1 MEIRKKPFYQKLSFN
16 LISIALI
23 IVALYVGQGVI
34 LPILFAILLATLLLP
49 VVNFLMVKRIPKAIS
64 ILIPLLV
71 SIIAG
76 AAILFLLTKQII
88 HFFDDSEALKTR
100 FTEFGTQTQAWLGEQ
115 LGISKSKQADYV
127 TDGMTKLKTLAPKVV
142 SATFLSLTGILTFTI
157 LIPIYTF
164 LILFY
169 KDTIKKFLVDS
180 FSDTSERKVEGILYD
195 STMVAR
201 AYVLGLFIE
210 TVLVFAL
217 NVAGFLILGIK
228 YAVFLALLAALLN
241 NIPYIGIMIA
251 NVICILITLVSS
263 ENATDAIW
271 VGAILGVVQFLD
283 NNFGMPLIVGNKVKI
298 NALVTIVGILIGGA
312 ICGVP
317 GMFLAIPGLAVMKII
332 FEKIEDTKPWS
343 VLLSDQSSENK
354 KRKLTGDS
362 A

>member
-1 MEIRKKPFYQKLSFN
+1 METKRKPFYEKLSFN

-23 IVALYVGQGVI
+23 LTALYLGQGVI
-34 LPILFAILLATLLLP
+34 LPILFSVLLSTLLLP
-49 VVNFLMVKRIPKAIS
+49 VVNFLVAKRIPKAIS
-64 ILIPLLV
+64 ILLPLLV
-71 SIIAG
+71 SIVVVAG
-76 AAILFLLTKQII
+76 ILFLLSRQII
-88 HFFDDSEALKTR
+88 HFFDDSETLKTR
-100 FTEFGTQTQAWLGEQ
+100 FTEFATQAQEWLGNQ
-115 LGISKSKQADYV
+115 LGLSEAKQADYLE
-127 TDGMTKLKTLAPKVV
+127 DGMSKLKTLAPKAM
-142 SATFLSLTGILTFTI
+142 SATFLSLTGLLTFTL

-169 KDTIKKFLVDS
+169 KETIKKFLVDS
-180 FSDTSERKVEGILYD
+180 FSNASERRVEGILFE

-217 NVAGFLILGIK
+217 NVVGFLILGIR

-241 NIPYIGIMIA
+241 NIPYIGIMVA

-298 NALVTIVGILIGGA
+298 NALVTIVGILIGGV

-332 FEKIEDTKPWS
+332 FEKIDDTKPWA
-343 VLLSDQSSENK
+343 VLLSDQTSEK
-354 KRKLTGDS
+354 KVKKLKL
-362 A
+362 

>member
-1 MEIRKKPFYQKLSFN
+1 MEIKKRPFYQKLSFN

-23 IVALYVGQGVI
+23 LAALYIGQNVI
-34 LPILFAILLATLLLP
+34 IPILFAILLATLLLP
-49 VVNFLMVKRIPKAIS
+49 IVNFLSAKRVPKAIS
-64 ILIPLLV
+64 ILIPLLI
-71 SIIAG
+71 SIVVG
-76 AAILFLLTKQII
+76 SAIMFLLTKQII
-88 HFFDDSEALKTR
+88 HFFDDSETLKAR
-100 FTEFGTQTQAWLGEQ
+100 FTEFGTAAQSWLGEQ
-115 LGISKSKQADYV
+115 LGISKSKQADYI
-127 TDGMTKLKTLAPKVV
+127 TDGMDKLKSLAPKVV
-142 SATFLSLTGILTFTI
+142 SATFLSLTELLTLTV

-180 FSDTSERKVEGILYD
+180 FSDTSERRVEGILYD
-195 STMVAR
+195 STTMAR

-217 NVAGFLILGIK
+217 NVTGFLILGIR

-251 NVICILITLVSS
+251 NVICILITLVTA
-263 ENATDAIW
+263 EQPTDAIW
-271 VGAILGVVQFLD
+271 VGAILAVVQFLD

-312 ICGVP
+312 ICGVS

-332 FEKIEDTKPWS
+332 FEKIDDTKPWA
-343 VLLSDQSSENK
+343 VLLSDQSSEK
-354 KRKLTGDS
+354 KTRRLKGKTT
-362 A
+362 

>member
-1 MEIRKKPFYQKLSFN
+1 METRQKPFYEKLSFN

-23 IVALYVGQGVI
+23 LTALYLGQGVI
-34 LPILFAILLATLLLP
+34 LPILFSVLLSTLLLP
-49 VVNFLMVKRIPKAIS
+49 IVNFLVARRVPKPIS
-64 ILIPLLV
+64 IALPLLLSV
-71 SIIAG
+71 VVA
-76 AAILFLLTKQII
+76 AAILFLLSQQII
-88 HFFDDSEALKTR
+88 HFFDDSDTLRER
-100 FTEFGTQTQAWLGEQ
+100 FVESATQVQNWLGDQ
-115 LGISKSKQADYV
+115 LGISEVKQADYIA
-127 TDGMTKLKTLAPKVV
+127 DGLTKLKTAVPNVM
-142 SATFLSLTGILTFTI
+142 SATFLSLTGMLTFI
-157 LIPIYTF
+157 FLIPIYTF

-169 KDTIKKFLVDS
+169 RETIKTFLVTS
-180 FSDTSERKVEGILYD
+180 FGHTSERRVQGILFE
-195 STMVAR
+195 STMIAR

-217 NVAGFLILGIK
+217 NVVGFLILGIR

-241 NIPYIGIMIA
+241 NIPYIGIMVA

-298 NALVTIVGILIGGA
+298 NALVTIVGILIGGV

-332 FEKIEDTKPWS
+332 FEKIDDTKPWA
-343 VLLSDQSSENK
+343 VLLSDQTSEK
-354 KRKLTGDS
+354 KVKKLKL
-362 A
+362 